1 MPLSAFDL
9 ARAKDVVEE
18 LLTQLNLEAFRF
30 AVEHTEHGW
39 ELRLECATED
49 DWQLQTIML
58 GDELPAAASEADAQ
72 LRSRLLAL
80 LEEKLAACKRRSDRR
95 S

>member
-1 MPLSAFDL
+1 MPLSPFDL

-30 AVEHTEHGW
+30 AVERTEQGW
-39 ELRLECATED
+39 ELRLECATD
-49 DWQLQTIML
+49 GDWELQTILL
-58 GDELPAAASEADAQ
+58 GDNLPAASEADAH

-80 LEEKLAACKRRSDRR
+80 LEEKLAVCKRAVNRGA
-95 S
+95 